1 MNIFGDNTAVERLEN
16 RLAELEASHDKLG
29 RTIRSLELEYVEL
42 YDKVKR
48 QMSRMA
54 KRYAVDVAE
63 VNDAPVVEEVDD
75 GLDPISR
82 SILRRR
88 GMARLQP

>member
-1 MNIFGDNTAVERLEN
+1 MGLFGDVKAVERLEN

-54 KRYAVDVAE
+54 KRYAVDAAE
-63 VNDAPVVEEVDD
+63 VNDAPVDVEPD
-75 GLDPISR
+75 GGVDPISR

-88 GMARLQP
+88 GMSRAPR